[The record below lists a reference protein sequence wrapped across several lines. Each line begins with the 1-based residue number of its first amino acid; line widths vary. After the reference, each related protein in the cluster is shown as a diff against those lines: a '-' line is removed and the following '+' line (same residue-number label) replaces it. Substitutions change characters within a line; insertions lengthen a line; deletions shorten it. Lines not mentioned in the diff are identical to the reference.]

1 MGKVCE
7 DGMTEFEIRNDK
19 DDDLDLAR
27 PVAEFR
33 NALLRA
39 SLLFGVVALAL
50 GLVILPPAGERG
62 GGMFASNGPNID
74 MMTTG
79 SIEPNGSGTYRIQ
92 RSILQP
98 SGGTCFIMKD
108 GGMRGSC

>member
-1 MGKVCE
+1 
-7 DGMTEFEIRNDK
+7 MTEFEIRNDK

-50 GLVILPPAGERG
+50 GLVILPSTGERSG
-62 GGMFASNGPNID
+62 SLFASNRPNID

-79 SIEPNGSGTYRIQ
+79 SIEPNGSGTYRVQ
-92 RSILQP
+92 RSVLQP
-98 SGGTCFIMKD
+98 SGGACFVFQD
-108 GGMRGSC
+108 GGRRGSC

>member
-1 MGKVCE
+1 
-7 DGMTEFEIRNDK
+7 MTEFEIRNDK

-27 PVAEFR
+27 PVVEFR

-62 GGMFASNGPNID
+62 GSLFASNGPNID

-79 SIEPNGSGTYRIQ
+79 SIEPSGSVSYRMQ
-92 RSILQP
+92 RSVLQP
-98 SGGTCFIMKD
+98 NGGTCFIFQD
-108 GGMRGSC
+108 GRTRGSC